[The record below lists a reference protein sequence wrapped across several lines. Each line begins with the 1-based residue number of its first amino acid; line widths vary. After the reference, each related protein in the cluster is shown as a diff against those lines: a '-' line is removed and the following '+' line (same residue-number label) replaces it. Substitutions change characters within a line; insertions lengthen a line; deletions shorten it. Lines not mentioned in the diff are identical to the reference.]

1 MTGLIV
7 TLSILLFFWLVGMIS
22 ANLIL
27 TYDGAL
33 SLYLR
38 VLFLKIKITPREKK
52 KISLRKYTLK
62 RYKKSLEREAAKRE
76 KKKRCKA
83 NNKTAKK
90 STKKST
96 KKKKQTDVEQKEK
109 SKKSVKDII
118 ELVGLVA
125 AALGGLIK
133 SFGKHLKIKTVRMNI
148 IVATGDAAKTAVVY
162 GTVCQSVAYIMEL
175 LYNLTG
181 FTVKRHGE
189 VTVSPDFTAE
199 TSTIDLKLIF
209 KLRVWHVFAM
219 LFSAG
224 LAFLKKK
231 LKK

>member
-22 ANLIL
+22 ANLVL
-27 TYDGAL
+27 TYDETL

-38 VLFLKIKITPREKK
+38 VLFLKFKITPREKK
-52 KISLRKYTLK
+52 KPSLRKYTLK
-62 RYKKSLEREAAKRE
+62 RYRRSLEKEAAKRE
-76 KKKRCKA
+76 KKKKRQEK
-83 NNKTAKK
+83 KKAKK
-90 STKKST
+90 NSDKRKKAAGTKT
-96 KKKKQTDVEQKEK
+96 KETP
-109 SKKSVKDII
+109 KKSVKDII
-118 ELVGLVA
+118 ELIGLIS

-148 IVATGDAAKTAVVY
+148 TVATGDAARTAVVY
-162 GTVCQSVAYIMEL
+162 GTVCQGVAYIMEL

-181 FTVKRHGE
+181 FTVKRNGE
-189 VTVSPDFTAE
+189 VTVVPDFTAE
-199 TSTIDLKLIF
+199 SSTLDLKFVF

-219 LFSAG
+219 IFSAG
-224 LAFLKKK
+224 IAFLKKK

>member
-7 TLSILLFFWLVGMIS
+7 TLSILLFLWLVGMIS

-52 KISLRKYTLK
+52 KTSLRKYTLK
-62 RYKKSLEREAAKRE
+62 RYKRSLEREAAKRE
-76 KKKRCKA
+76 KKKRRKA
-83 NNKTAKK
+83 NNKAE
-90 STKKST
+90 KKST
-96 KKKKQTDVEQKEK
+96 KKKKETDLEQKEK
-109 SKKSVKDII
+109 SKKGVKDII
-118 ELVGLVA
+118 ELVGLVS

-133 SFGKHLKIKTVRMNI
+133 SFGKHLKIKMIRMNI

-162 GTVCQSVAYIMEL
+162 GTVCQGVAYIMEL

-181 FTVKRHGE
+181 FTVKRNGE

-199 TSTIDLKLIF
+199 TSTIDLKFVF

-231 LKK
+231 LKT

>member
-7 TLSILLFFWLVGMIS
+7 TLSILLFFLLVGMIS

-33 SLYLR
+33 SLYFR

-62 RYKKSLEREAAKRE
+62 RYKRSLEKEVAKRE
-76 KKKRCKA
+76 KKKRGKA
-83 NNKTAKK
+83 NKNAE
-90 STKKST
+90 KKST
-96 KKKKQTDVEQKEK
+96 KKKKKTDVKQKEK

-118 ELVGLVA
+118 ELVGLIS
-125 AALGGLIK
+125 AALSGLIK

-181 FTVKRHGE
+181 FTVKRNGE
-189 VTVSPDFTAE
+189 VTVLPDFTAE
-199 TSTIDLKLIF
+199 TSTLDLKFIF
-209 KLRVWHVFAM
+209 KLRVWQVFAM

-231 LKK
+231 LKT

>member
-62 RYKKSLEREAAKRE
+62 RYKRSLERETTKQE
-76 KKKRCKA
+76 KKKKRKA
-83 NNKTAKK
+83 NKK
-90 STKKST
+90 AAKKST

-118 ELVGLVA
+118 ELIGLVS

-133 SFGKHLKIKTVRMNI
+133 SFGKHLKIKTVRMSI
-148 IVATGDAAKTAVVY
+148 IVATRDAAKTAVGY

-199 TSTIDLKLIF
+199 TSTVNLKFIF

-231 LKK
+231 LKT

>member
-7 TLSILLFFWLVGMIS
+7 TLSILLFFWLIGMIS
-22 ANLIL
+22 ANLVL
-27 TYDGAL
+27 TYDETL

-38 VLFLKIKITPREKK
+38 VLFLRFKITPREKK
-52 KISLRKYTLK
+52 KPSLRKYTLR
-62 RYKKSLEREAAKRE
+62 RYKKSLEKETAKRE
-76 KKKRCKA
+76 KKKKRQEK
-83 NNKTAKK
+83 KAKK
-90 STKKST
+90 SSD
-96 KKKKQTDVEQKEK
+96 KKKNAADSKPKEK
-109 SKKSVKDII
+109 PKKSVKDIV
-118 ELVGLVA
+118 ELVGLISAV
-125 AALGGLIK
+125 LGGLIR

-162 GTVCQSVAYIMEL
+162 GAVCQGVAYIMEL

-181 FTVKRHGE
+181 FTVKRNGE
-189 VTVSPDFTAE
+189 VTVAPDFTAE
-199 TSTIDLKLIF
+199 SSALDLKFTF

-219 LFSAG
+219 IFSAG

>member
-22 ANLIL
+22 ANLVLI
-27 TYDGAL
+27 YDETL

-38 VLFLKIKITPREKK
+38 VLFLKFKITPREKK
-52 KISLRKYTLK
+52 KPSLRKYTLK
-62 RYKKSLEREAAKRE
+62 RYRRSLEKEAAKRKKKETRLDKKKAKKRSDE
-76 KKKRCKA
+76 KKKVA
-83 NNKTAKK
+83 DTE
-90 STKKST
+90 S
-96 KKKKQTDVEQKEK
+96 KEK
-109 SKKSVKDII
+109 PKKSVKDII
-118 ELVGLVA
+118 ELVGLIS
-125 AALGGLIK
+125 AALSGLIK
-133 SFGKHLKIKTVRMNI
+133 SFGKHLKIKTVRLNI
-148 IVATGDAAKTAVVY
+148 TVATGDAAKTAVVY

-181 FTVKRHGE
+181 FTVKRNGE
-189 VTVSPDFTAE
+189 VTVIPNFTAE
-199 TSTIDLKLIF
+199 SSTLDLKFVF

-219 LFSAG
+219 VFSAG